1 VRTQLPKYDYNFSI
15 GLNVKGGRDET
26 EATLT
31 KEVGAWFDRTGVFYE
46 DVFFKDVQKLVAN
59 FQQKNPNPKRISKGS
74 SKKNQ

>member
-1 VRTQLPKYDYNFSI
+1 MRTNLPKYDYNFTV

-46 DVFFKDVQKLVAN
+46 DVFFKDVQKIVSN
-59 FQQKNPNPKRISKGS
+59 FQQKNKT